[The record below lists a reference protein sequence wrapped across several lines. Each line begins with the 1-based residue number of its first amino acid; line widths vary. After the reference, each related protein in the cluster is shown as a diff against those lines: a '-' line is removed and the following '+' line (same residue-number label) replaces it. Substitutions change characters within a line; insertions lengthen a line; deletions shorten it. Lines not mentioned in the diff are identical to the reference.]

1 MQGGDSVAQQAISR
15 SSQRPVTAPR
25 TVQTPVSGNT
35 RKVRRGGILNSRPK
49 NRRAA
54 DGGESAEKRTKRR
67 EPGLRI
73 YDGNL
78 DMLFFS
84 IVIVLLVYGI
94 VMMFSASYIAGL
106 NSREHDGYMYVR
118 TQGVAAVLGVIAM
131 VFISFWD
138 YHVLMNSKLVVFG
151 FLGTLALLT
160 YTSFFG
166 DSVAG
171 ARRWITL
178 GGEAGGGLSVQPSE
192 IMKAVLIV
200 FLAYIVVVNEKNLQ
214 SFSKGVVPLLL
225 ILGSVCLNMVLQRH
239 ISGLLL
245 MGTIGMM
252 VLFVGGMPMKRFLQL
267 LAIGAAGAVLAA
279 LAYSFA
285 KGGGLSYILDR
296 FAGMSQ
302 AENGEMTDDSW
313 QTMQSLIA
321 IGSGGWFGLGF
332 GESLQKYAWLP
343 ESQNDFVLPII
354 VEELGFLGGIVVV
367 FLFGMFIYRGFYIA
381 KKAPDKFGMM
391 IAAGITFQIGL
402 QALLNIG
409 VACSAFPNTGI
420 SLPFFSYGG
429 TALLIQL
436 AEMGVVLSVSRQCE
450 I

>member
-1 MQGGDSVAQQAISR
+1 MAQTQAGY
-15 SSQRPVTAPR
+15 SQASDRAGAAPIR
-25 TVQTPVSGNT
+25 QQP
-35 RKVRRGGILNSRPK
+35 RKVRRGGILNSKGHRHTG
-49 NRRAA
+49 NSGAA
-54 DGGESAEKRTKRR
+54 NAQTAQTKTENKHTKRR

-73 YDGNL
+73 YDGNI

-94 VMMFSASYIAGL
+94 IMMFSASYIAGL
-106 NSREHDGYMYVR
+106 NSKSHDGYMYVR
-118 TQGVAAVLGVIAM
+118 TQGIAAIAGIIAM

-138 YHVLMNSKLVVFG
+138 YHILMNSKIAIFG
-151 FLGTLALLT
+151 FLGTLGLLT

-166 DSVAG
+166 DEVAG

-214 SFSKGVVPLLL
+214 SFSKGVVPLVMV
-225 ILGSVCLNMVLQRH
+225 LGAVCVNMVLQRH

-245 MGTIGMM
+245 MGAIGMA
-252 VLFVGGMPMKRFLQL
+252 VLLVGGMPMKRFLQL
-267 LAIGAAGAVLAA
+267 LAIGAAGAAVAAVL
-279 LAYSFA
+279 YSLM
-285 KGGGLSYILDR
+285 KGGGLSYIADR

-302 AENGEMTDDSW
+302 AESGNITDESW
-313 QTMQSLIA
+313 QTSQSLIA

-343 ESQNDFVLPII
+343 ESQNDFILPII
-354 VEELGFLGGIVVV
+354 VEELGFLGGFVVV
-367 FLFGMFIYRGFYIA
+367 LLFGMFIYRGFYIA

-391 IAAGITFQIGL
+391 VAAGITFQIGL

-409 VACSAFPNTGI
+409 VACNAFPNTGI

-436 AEMGVVLSVSRQCE
+436 AEMGVVLSISRQCE